1 MPDTNNMTIYWR
13 TIGLDFGLCQAN
25 AYNASRYM
33 KEPVTV
39 YAIGRGKAERF
50 FFRLKNDPREV
61 DDMWRTIWQSNKF
74 ASAKSQV

>member
-1 MPDTNNMTIYWR
+1 MPDTTDV

-25 AYNASRYM
+25 AYNASKYM
-33 KEPVTV
+33 NEPVTV

-61 DDMWRTIWQSNKF
+61 DEMWRTVWQSKKTP
-74 ASAKSQV
+74 SAKSQV